1 MSCYKSSNN
10 KYFKCP
16 PRMDDGRHF
25 TDYRP
30 NCHVNNLLKA
40 NNAILNSHQY
50 RMFLTHNA
58 TKLIDLNN
66 TYTVQK
72 NGCGPCME
80 PYNQGT
86 MLEEQIVQNCNN
98 NSCYSKLNNKKGIG
112 LGRKYDN
119 DSSKCIGWPEQLP
132 VNQPYNCCADTNSL
146 FNYYNDID
154 TKAQGELIT
163 RNSVPSGGTIMSG
176 GDPKAY
182 NF

>member
-30 NCHVNNLLKA
+30 NCHVNNLLRS
-40 NNAILNSHQY
+40 NNAILNSHEY

-58 TKLIDLNN
+58 KKLIDLNS
-66 TYTVQK
+66 TYAVQK

-86 MLEEQIVQNCNN
+86 MLPEKSIQ
-98 NSCYSKLNNKKGIG
+98 SCSNKSCSATEANKDGLG
-112 LGRKYDN
+112 LGRRYDD
-119 DSSKCIGWPEQLP
+119 DSTKCSSWPKQLP

-163 RNSVPSGGTIMSG
+163 RNSIPAGGNIMGG

-182 NF
+182 NL

>member
-10 KYFKCP
+10 KHFKCP

-30 NCHVNNLLKA
+30 NCHVNNLVR
-40 NNAILNSHQY
+40 NNNQILNSHQY

-58 TKLIDLNN
+58 NKLINLNR
-66 TYTVQK
+66 TYAVQK
-72 NGCGPCME
+72 NGCGPCVS

-86 MLEEQIVQNCNN
+86 MLPEQNVQSCNS
-98 NSCYSKLNNKKGIG
+98 NSCNAVINDETGLGI
-112 LGRKYDN
+112 GRKYDN
-119 DSSKCIGWPEQLP
+119 DSTECKSWPEQLP
-132 VNQPYNCCADTNSL
+132 VNQPFNCCADNNSL

-154 TKAQGELIT
+154 RKSQGELIV
-163 RNSVPSGGTIMSG
+163 RNAVPGGGTLMSG

-182 NF
+182 NL